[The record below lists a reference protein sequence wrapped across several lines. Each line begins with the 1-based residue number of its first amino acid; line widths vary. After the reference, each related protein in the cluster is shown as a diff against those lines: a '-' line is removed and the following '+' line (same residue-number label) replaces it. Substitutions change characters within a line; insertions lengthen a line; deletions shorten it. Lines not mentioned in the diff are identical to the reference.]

1 MIYISDK
8 EQERIKQKIA
18 KMPGFL
24 RRSSLSLLVFEAVG
38 MLLFAYGTCMGRY
51 VHPISERR
59 INNTY

>member
-8 EQERIKQKIA
+8 EQERIKQKIS
-18 KMPGFL
+18 KMPPFL

-51 VHPISERR
+51 VHPISQRN
-59 INNTY
+59 INNTF